1 MIHPLIHFSVA
12 IIMAF
17 AIFIGVV
24 HHRRRRRRGE
34 GAAHARLEDGQ
45 FRLELIVGDVKE
57 E

>member
-34 GAAHARLEDGQ
+34 GAAHARLEDGN
-45 FRLELIVGDVKE
+45 FRLELIAGDVKE